1 MLPNISKTLLAL
13 FLAFSLSA
21 CSKGLDKPLLT
32 GAGSEAYKASL
43 AAAVKDMDDNQ
54 VQAFDWA
61 VSDLSIDALNNRYPN
76 QTPRKIIQGEV
87 QDILGKSPAEIVELE
102 KQAAA
107 WNAAIQE
114 IQKVVST
121 DSRFTL
127 EKDFFGLQPRIRTTL
142 RNGSKFGYSS
152 LKWRAELYLDGSDQP
167 TAVSEQFDLYKNDGG
182 FSSGATVQ
190 RQFSVGFVSGDSNWT
205 TLGIQNAKQ
214 RLVKLIVMPE
224 RATDFGERLIAGPSP
239 LPKLEQV
246 RQTLA
251 TAKTLSNL

>member
-61 VSDLSIDALNNRYPN
+61 VSDLSIDTLNNRYPN

-107 WNAAIQE
+107 WNAVIQE

-152 LKWRAELYLDGSDQP
+152 LKWRAELYLDGS
-167 TAVSEQFDLYKNDGG
+167 T
-182 FSSGATVQ
+182 
-190 RQFSVGFVSGDSNWT
+190 
-205 TLGIQNAKQ
+205 
-214 RLVKLIVMPE
+214 
-224 RATDFGERLIAGPSP
+224 SP
-239 LPKLEQV
+239 PP
-246 RQTLA
+246 
-251 TAKTLSNL
+251 